1 MFSRIARIPSAL
13 IICCIASVL
22 IFLQAPAEC
31 DAMSVSP
38 SRIILNAEC
47 VGSSQDIQATFG
59 VTIQSG
65 SIVDL
70 NANFYFMIT
79 DPDTGDDVAVW
90 VCWTDSFHYCW
101 IDDNLMLSFERDTIQ
116 EEAVT
121 YGLVNTD
128 CEVFVECSFSILSS
142 DGSKEDKY
150 LSGTDVV
157 EILAP
162 GKKY

>member
-22 IFLQAPAEC
+22 IFMQAPAEC

-47 VGSSQDIQATFG
+47 AGSSQDIQATFG
-59 VTIQSG
+59 VVIASG

-70 NANFYFMIT
+70 TATFYFMI
-79 DPDTGDDVAVW
+79 DDEAVK
-90 VCWTDSFHYCW
+90 VCETESFHYCW
-101 IDDNLMLSFERDTIQ
+101 IDDNLMLSFDRAKIQ
-116 EEAVT
+116 EDAVT
-121 YGLVNTD
+121 HGLVGEE
-128 CEVFVECSFSILSS
+128 CEVFVECDFSILSS
-142 DGSKEDKY
+142 DGSKEDVS
-150 LSGTDVV
+150 LSGYDDV
-157 EILAP
+157 ELLAP

>member
-1 MFSRIARIPSAL
+1 
-13 IICCIASVL
+13 
-22 IFLQAPAEC
+22 
-31 DAMSVSP
+31 MSVSP

-59 VTIQSG
+59 VTITSG

-70 NANFYFMIT
+70 NANFYFMII

-101 IDDNLMLSFERDTIQ
+101 IDDNLMVYFDRAVIQ
-116 EEAVT
+116 DKAVANDLVDEECKVK
-121 YGLVNTD
+121 
-128 CEVFVECSFSILSS
+128 VECSFSILSS
-142 DGSKEDKY
+142 DGSKEDRN
-150 LSGTDVV
+150 LSGTDIV